1 MKSILFDVDGVFLS
15 EERCFDVSA
24 LIVEELLKSDDFL
37 GLDSAQNFNYMNDEL
52 IEDIRTRVFL
62 NDQILNQLKSLGL
75 NSNWDMLFVVFSI
88 HFIHLL
94 KQLDSETIRQVTH
107 VETFS
112 VETLRELQSY
122 NDQFKVNYAV
132 PLKFIQ
138 NSQSGKENIYL
149 ELEGYAKD
157 QLNIENAKLFNLK
170 SPLWNLARAVYQE
183 WYLGTTLYEKV
194 EKLTPLSI
202 PKSGFIYEEM
212 ILRPVEEI
220 KTLLNDIKQAGFNIA
235 IATGRPRTETI
246 VPFESFGLKT
256 FFNEKHIVTASE
268 VLKAESVFPKEGS
281 LGKPNPFS
289 YIATLYG
296 NNERDYLHYI
306 QNQTHIVNEDD
317 VFIVGDSLA
326 DLLCAKTIGA
336 TFIGTLTGLSGKG
349 AKEELEQHG
358 ADYIVNHI
366 CDIRHILLNK

>member
-1 MKSILFDVDGVFLS
+1 MKAILFDVDGVFLS

-24 LIVEELLKSDDFL
+24 LTVEELLKSKYFL
-37 GLDSAQNFNYMNDEL
+37 GLDHTHDFNHMNDEL
-52 IEDIRTRVFL
+52 IENIRSQVFL

-94 KQLDSETIRQVTH
+94 KQLNSKIISQVTN

-112 VETLRELQSY
+112 VETLRELQSHFY
-122 NDQFKVNYAV
+122 QFKVNYAA
-132 PLKFIQ
+132 PLNFIQ
-138 NSQSGKENIYL
+138 NSQSGKENIYF
-149 ELEGYAKD
+149 ELERYAKE

-170 SPLWNLARAVYQE
+170 SPLWNLTRAVYQE

-202 PKSGFIYEEM
+202 PKSGFIYEEI
-212 ILRPVEEI
+212 ILRPVDEI
-220 KTLLNDIKQAGFNIA
+220 KTLLIDLKQAGFHIA

-246 VPFESFGLKT
+246 VPFESFGLKSL
-256 FFNEKHIVTASE
+256 FDEKHIVTASE
-268 VLKAESVFPKEGS
+268 VLKAETLFQKEGP

-296 NNERDYLHYI
+296 NNERDYLDYI
-306 QNQTHIVNEDD
+306 QNHIVKKNE

-326 DLLCAKTIGA
+326 DLLCAKKIGA
-336 TFIGTLTGLSGKG
+336 TFIGTLTGLSGKS
-349 AKEELEQHG
+349 AKEELKQHG

>member
-1 MKSILFDVDGVFLS
+1 
-15 EERCFDVSA
+15 
-24 LIVEELLKSDDFL
+24 
-37 GLDSAQNFNYMNDEL
+37 
-52 IEDIRTRVFL
+52 
-62 NDQILNQLKSLGL
+62 
-75 NSNWDMLFVVFSI
+75 MLFVVFSI

-122 NDQFKVNYAV
+122 NYQFKVNYAV

-149 ELEGYAKD
+149 ELEDYAKD

-246 VPFESFGLKT
+246 VPFETFGLKS
-256 FFNEKHIVTASE
+256 FFNENHIVTASE
-268 VLKAESVFPKEGS
+268 VLKAESVFPKEGP

-296 NNERDYLHYI
+296 NNEGDYLHYI
-306 QNQTHIVNEDD
+306 QNQKHIVNEND

-326 DLLCAKTIGA
+326 DLLCAKKIGA
-336 TFIGTLTGLSGKG
+336 TFIGTLTGLSGEE
-349 AKEELEQHG
+349 AKEALEQHG